1 MKIPLGKTA
10 FLTFVDI
17 SQIINPHDTS
27 NVQLSE
33 RFPRKNT
40 EKRAK
45 IKGLTVGL
53 YKKSIHTV
61 QNTAV
66 IKSILQVKRMFSWPI

>member
-45 IKGLTVGL
+45 IKGLIVGL
-53 YKKSIHTV
+53 YKKIDLYSP
-61 QNTAV
+61 NTAV
-66 IKSILQVKRMFSWPI
+66 IKSILHVNRMFSWPI